1 MTLSCCS
8 CWERRERKSKRGV
21 GVEIGLLE
29 ERVITITC
37 SMLEK
42 EPYLLDLDLERH
54 TRGSYR
60 LRWLRLR
67 RSAIGCHG
75 CKVQQ

>member
-1 MTLSCCS
+1 MTLSSCS

-29 ERVITITC
+29 ERKVVVET
-37 SMLEK
+37 L
-42 EPYLLDLDLERH
+42 PYLLDLDLKRH

-67 RSAIGCHG
+67 RSGSGGCHDY
-75 CKVQQ
+75 KVQQ